1 MFKNKI
7 TRFEYT
13 RIEFIWNVTLRVFEL
28 CKKLKNL
35 NNFVQIS
42 TCYVNCDKSGIIE
55 EEILDDAYE
64 DPVELVKWLLNMAPQ
79 ELIKITPKLLGK
91 LPNILIQKVQ

>member
-1 MFKNKI
+1 MINSVNVVIHSAASVDFSA
-7 TRFEYT
+7 TM
-13 RIEFIWNVTLRVFEL
+13 IEALNINVLGTLRVFEL

-64 DPVELVKWLLNMAPQ
+64 DPVELVK
-79 ELIKITPKLLGK
+79 
-91 LPNILIQKVQ
+91 